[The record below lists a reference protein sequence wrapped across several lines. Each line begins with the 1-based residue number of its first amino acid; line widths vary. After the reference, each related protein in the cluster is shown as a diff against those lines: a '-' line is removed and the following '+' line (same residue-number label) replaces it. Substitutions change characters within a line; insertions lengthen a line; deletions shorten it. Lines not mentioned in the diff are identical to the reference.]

1 MFVVRRETPVARV
14 LTEPCLILGVEKP
27 FAIVNFTLA
36 MVIGGELHLWG
47 FLFINLAVHFTLR
60 RITRGDPFARQ
71 IYIRYNLQADRYFP
85 WIQSRLRQGAR
96 PFGLSHGVMC

>member
-1 MFVVRRETPVARV
+1 MTRETSVARV

-47 FLFINLAVHFTLR
+47 FLLINLLVHLTLR
-60 RITRGDPFARQ
+60 QVTKRDPFARQ
-71 IYIRYNLQADRYFP
+71 IYIRYNLQGDGYEP
-85 WIQSRLRQGAR
+85 WIHSRLIQGRR
-96 PFGLSHGVMC
+96 PIGIASGVLC

>member
-1 MFVVRRETPVARV
+1 MKREPAVARV

-47 FLFINLAVHFTLR
+47 FLLINLAVHLTLR
-60 RITRGDPFARQ
+60 RITRRDPFARQ
-71 IYIRYNLQADRYFP
+71 IYIRYNLQGDRYMP
-85 WIQSRLRQGAR
+85 WIQSRLRQGRR
-96 PFGLSHGVMC
+96 PFDAALGVLC

>member
-1 MFVVRRETPVARV
+1 MFSVKRETLVARV

-47 FLFINLAVHFTLR
+47 FLLINLVVHLTLR
-60 RITRGDPFARQ
+60 RITRRDPFARQ
-71 IYIRYNLQADRYFP
+71 IYIRYNLQGDRYSP
-85 WIQSRLRQGAR
+85 WIQSRLRQGRR
-96 PFGLSHGVMC
+96 PFDAFLGALC